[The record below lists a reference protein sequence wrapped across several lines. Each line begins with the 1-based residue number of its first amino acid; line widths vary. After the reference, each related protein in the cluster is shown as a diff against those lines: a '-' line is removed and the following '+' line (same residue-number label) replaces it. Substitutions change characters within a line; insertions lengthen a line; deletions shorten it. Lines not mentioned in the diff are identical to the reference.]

1 MVTTVKHT
9 ESTAARAET
18 HAAILNHAHRS
29 PLWTASAE
37 AHATA
42 AHDAL
47 LAARGAKKAHP
58 AQRAPAAPTDTIP
71 ALHAGGALYE
81 PSQTAPRHNGILCGV
96 IMVLALLVGLVG
108 LVRRLREPWA
118 LAAFALI
125 IAAAAAVATWGG

>member
-1 MVTTVKHT
+1 MATSLVKHT

-18 HAAILNHAHRS
+18 HAALINHAHRS
-29 PLWTASAE
+29 PYWTAESY

-47 LAARGAKKAHP
+47 LAARGAKKAHMT
-58 AQRAPAAPTDTIP
+58 APTDTIP

-96 IMVLALLVGLVG
+96 IVVLALLGALVG
-108 LVRRLREPWA
+108 LVRRLRERWA

-125 IAAAAAVATWGG
+125 VAAAAAIATWGG